1 MVKPDSLK
9 LYHVSSWMVSDASSV
24 PANNNEFV
32 PLRKI
37 SDAERMNSEEGGT

>member
-32 PLRKI
+32 PLRKM

>member
-9 LYHVSSWMVSDASSV
+9 LYHVSSRMVSDASSV
-24 PANNNEFV
+24 PANNEFV